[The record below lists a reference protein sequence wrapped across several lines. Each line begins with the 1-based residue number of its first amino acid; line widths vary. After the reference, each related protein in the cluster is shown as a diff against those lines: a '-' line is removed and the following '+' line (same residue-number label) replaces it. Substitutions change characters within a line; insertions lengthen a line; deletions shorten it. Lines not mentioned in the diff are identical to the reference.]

1 MFSWVAIYKDGTTH
15 PYDTNNFDIGHV
27 DLDKLDKFQ
36 IKDVGSD
43 VPLLQV
49 HFDDPRK
56 RLIYVRR
63 NEIISGLPSP
73 FICHLVGWQMKVGG
87 ENIQQ
92 IHYVFETIIHSWAG
106 EPQKSER
113 IRKHIHWI
121 ESAGKFDR
129 QRDSRFYKPNDVQL
143 GMVGSKAN

>member
-1 MFSWVAIYKDGTTH
+1 MFDWVVIYKDGSTH
-15 PYDTNNFDIGHV
+15 PHTKGFDIGHV
-27 DLDKLDKFQ
+27 DLDKVDKFQ

-43 VPLLQV
+43 IPLLQV

-63 NEIISGLPSP
+63 VELMSSLPKP

-92 IHYVFETIIHSWAG
+92 IHYVFETVIVSWKG
-106 EPQKSER
+106 EPKKSEK
-113 IRKHIHWI
+113 IEKHIHWI

-129 QRDSRFYKPNDVQL
+129 NRDGRFYEPTSKQL
-143 GMVGSKAN
+143 KIIGSKSS